1 MSLKMK
7 ALSTRHVD
15 VKGKYADEEV
25 EKKGFSPPKNVE
37 RERECATCRTVQPFS
52 CHVSPAGLP
61 SFFDKTKAV

>member
-25 EKKGFSPPKNVE
+25 EKKGFFPPKNVERE
-37 RERECATCRTVQPFS
+37 RERECATCRTVQTFS
-52 CHVSPAGLP
+52 RHVSPAGLS
-61 SFFDKTKAV
+61 SFLIK